1 MKNNVKKMFDSICNE
16 YDFINDIITFRM
28 HRIWK
33 NDIKKL
39 VHVLKPKKI
48 LDVATGTADIAIA
61 LNGVNDCKIIGIDIS
76 SKMLEVGN
84 KKLKNINSN
93 YNTILEI
100 GNAEKL
106 KYVDNFFDVIT
117 IGYGVR
123 NFINLKKSL
132 DEIYRVLKFDGS
144 LIILETSTPSNYIFK
159 SIYLIYTKVYV
170 RLIGLI
176 FSKNFSAYS
185 YLQNSASK
193 FPSGVDFTNILKSSG
208 FKVISSNVKFFGAST
223 IYTAKKKLKS

>member
-1 MKNNVKKMFDSICNE
+1 MKNNIKNMFDSICNE

-48 LDVATGTADIAIA
+48 LDVATGTADIAIS
-61 LNGVNDCKIIGIDIS
+61 LTDINDCKIIGIDIS

-84 KKLKNINSN
+84 KKLKNLNSN
-93 YNTILEI
+93 HNTILEI

-170 RLIGLI
+170 RLIGWI
-176 FSKNFSAYS
+176 FSKNFFAYS
-185 YLQNSASK
+185 YLQDSASK
-193 FPSGVDFTNILKSSG
+193 FPCGVDFINILKSSG
-208 FKVISSNVKFFGAST
+208 FIAISSNVKFFGAST
-223 IYTAKKKLKS
+223 IYIAKK

>member
-1 MKNNVKKMFDSICNE
+1 MKNNIKNMFDSICNE

-61 LNGVNDCKIIGIDIS
+61 LNDVIDCKIIGIDIS

-84 KKLKNINSN
+84 KKLKNLNSN
-93 YNTILEI
+93 HNTILEI

-144 LIILETSTPSNYIFK
+144 LIILETSTPSNYILK
-159 SIYLIYTKVYV
+159 SIYLIYTKFYV
-170 RLIGLI
+170 RLIGWI
-176 FSKNFSAYS
+176 FSKNFFAYS
-185 YLQNSASK
+185 FLQHSASK
-193 FPSGVDFTNILKSSG
+193 FPCGVDFINILKSSG
-208 FKVISSNVKFFGAST
+208 IKAISSNVKFFGAST
-223 IYTAKKKLKS
+223 IYIAKK